1 MTVPP
6 LFVSCQHSELP
17 KGIVGLGSRSDCV
30 TLQARVTATPCH
42 LRVAGGSFLW
52 NHREVLFTRLLVP
65 VDFAEPSVEALKLAV
80 SIAMRVGARL
90 SLLYVDA
97 DTLPGDGSDA
107 MGALH
112 RLAAREVP
120 SSVHVD
126 MLTDSGSPAE
136 RINHHAQDG
145 EHDLV
150 VMGTHGKTGL
160 ERVMLGSVAE
170 TVVRTC
176 PVPVLV
182 THDRSG
188 EDAP

>member
-1 MTVPP
+1 M
-6 LFVSCQHSELP
+6 
-17 KGIVGLGSRSDCV
+17 
-30 TLQARVTATPCH
+30 
-42 LRVAGGSFLW
+42 
-52 NHREVLFTRLLVP
+52 LFTRLLVP
-65 VDFAEPSVEALKLAV
+65 VDFSEPSVEALRLAV
-80 SIAMRVGARL
+80 TISMRVGARL

-97 DTLPGDGSDA
+97 DTLPGEAGEA
-107 MGALH
+107 LGALN
-112 RLAAREVP
+112 RLAAREIP

-126 MLTDSGSPAE
+126 MLTDVGKPAD

-182 THDRSG
+182 THDRT
-188 EDAP
+188 EPDATEELPQ

>member
-1 MTVPP
+1 M
-6 LFVSCQHSELP
+6 
-17 KGIVGLGSRSDCV
+17 
-30 TLQARVTATPCH
+30 
-42 LRVAGGSFLW
+42 
-52 NHREVLFTRLLVP
+52 LFTRLLVP
-65 VDFAEPSVEALKLAV
+65 VDFSEPSVEALRLAV
-80 SIAMRVGARL
+80 TISMRVGARL

-97 DTLPGDGSDA
+97 DTLPGEAGEA
-107 MGALH
+107 LGALH
-112 RLAAREVP
+112 RLAAREIP

-126 MLTDSGSPAE
+126 MLTDVGKPAD

-182 THDRSG
+182 THDRT
-188 EDAP
+188 EPDATEELPQ

>member
-1 MTVPP
+1 MP
-6 LFVSCQHSELP
+6 
-17 KGIVGLGSRSDCV
+17 GLGDPPFCV
-30 TLQARVTATPCH
+30 TPKPRVTAAP
-42 LRVAGGSFLW
+42 LDPRVAGGFLLW
-52 NHREVLFTRLLVP
+52 DHGAMLFTRLLVP
-65 VDFAEPSVEALKLAV
+65 IDFSEPSIEALRLAV

-97 DTLPGDGSDA
+97 DTLPGDGA
-107 MGALH
+107 EAVGALH

-126 MLTDSGSPAE
+126 MLTDEGRPAE

-170 TVVRTC
+170 VVVRTW

-188 EDAP
+188 PDTP